1 MGRLEAD
8 PGKLEVQLTGQ
19 LPSVDPDITGPIRVL
34 SVSRSRPDAVRCEV
48 TAYRLVAL
56 DPADPALRDVYVP
69 IPVSGWV
76 ELRADGSQV
85 ACSLPPPPPE
95 AVREARL
102 FARDLIARRAVSGL
116 PAGGEGRQP
125 GRPTHEVQADD
136 AGRRIIR
143 RVGFA

>member
-19 LPSVDPDITGPIRVL
+19 LPSVDPNITGPVRVL
-34 SVSRSRPDAVRCEV
+34 SVSRSRPDAVRCEI

-56 DPADPALRDVYVP
+56 DPADPALRDVCVP
-69 IPVSGWV
+69 VPVSGWV
-76 ELRADGSQV
+76 ELHADGSQV
-85 ACSLPPPPPE
+85 ACSLPQPPPE
-95 AVREARL
+95 VVREARL
-102 FARDLIARRAVSGL
+102 FARDLIARGAVSGL
-116 PAGGEGRQP
+116 PAGAEGRLR

-136 AGRRIIR
+136 AGHRIIR